1 MNYDLGTV
9 TDDFEIIVTASPVYE
24 VALGIAAFTWPEIL
38 DKLERTPEQ
47 WRNLTRSLSSE
58 LEAAVALAG
67 QVHTWRCLLF
77 VAQRCDALRDQDQPL
92 KTHVALLCEWMQA
105 NEPSLVSLASPYLG
119 RKHARALADAIN
131 GNPEQQEFLLR
142 EYRGDPL
149 VYPNLA
155 YLFEVQPRQLLH
167 HLTALLTQWDAEVIR
182 EHRILLETLTADA
195 TQKQRLTLTTSAVDL
210 IRMATNGDELRPE
223 PGLEQI
229 YLVPQISYRPFTIYQ
244 RLADR
249 AVLYYPVQDDLM
261 PGLLES
267 RATLQVA
274 NLFKAVGDVNRVRMM
289 RLLRSA
295 PRAVTEIGQH
305 LELSKSTAHH
315 HLTLLRSVGLV
326 RVEDG
331 LYTLD
336 TSQVAKMHQ
345 PLWSLLG
352 IGE

>member
-1 MNYDLGTV
+1 MNYDLGSV
-9 TDDFEIIVTASPVYE
+9 TDSFEIIVTSSPVYE
-24 VALGIAAFTWPEIL
+24 IALGIAAFTWPEIS

-47 WRNLTRSLSSE
+47 WRDLTRSVSNE

-67 QVHTWRCLLF
+67 QVNTWRCLLF
-77 VAQRCDALRDQDQPL
+77 VVQRCDTLRDQPL
-92 KTHVALLCEWMQA
+92 EKHVAFLCEWMQS
-105 NEPSLVSLASPYLG
+105 NEPSVVSLASPYVG
-119 RKHARALADAIN
+119 RKHAQALVDAIN
-131 GNPEQQEFLLR
+131 GNQEQQGFLLR

-149 VYPNLA
+149 VYPNLE
-155 YLFEVQPRQLLH
+155 YLFQVQPRQLLH
-167 HLTALLTQWDAEVIR
+167 HLTVLLTQWDAEVIQ

-195 TQKQRLTLTTSAVDL
+195 TQKQRLALTTSAMDL

-229 YLVPQISYRPFTIYQ
+229 VLIPQISYRPFTIYQ

-267 RATLQVA
+267 RSALQVA
-274 NLFKAVGDVNRVRMM
+274 NLFKAVGDVNRVRILK
-289 RLLRSA
+289 LLRAA

-315 HLTLLRSVGLV
+315 HLTLLRSAGLV

-336 TSQVAKMHQ
+336 TSQVAKIHK